1 MVVASRRRC
10 SAQDDKVFNVKPASG
25 SYFKLHRYQ
34 TTGIAAVIAITS
46 LV

>member
-10 SAQDDKVFNVKPASG
+10 SAHDKVFNVKPASG

-34 TTGIAAVIAITS
+34 TVGIAAVIAITS